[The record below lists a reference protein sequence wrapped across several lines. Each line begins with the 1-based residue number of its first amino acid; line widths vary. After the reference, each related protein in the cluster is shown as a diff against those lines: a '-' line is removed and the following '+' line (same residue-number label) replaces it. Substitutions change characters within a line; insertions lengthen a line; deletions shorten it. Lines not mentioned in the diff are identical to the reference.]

1 MCFVGTNSFI
11 ENIPQSQEY
20 TFFFLLDSLSLYRCM
35 NWLLILYGCFR
46 RAINIECVCE
56 MSLTLH
62 LRNDRSTVGAQLIRH
77 SVVSNLISDRKLHKN
92 SKS

>member
-1 MCFVGTNSFI
+1 MYELVVDPVWLFQKSHQYRMCVRDVVNVTS
-11 ENIPQSQEY
+11 
-20 TFFFLLDSLSLYRCM
+20 
-35 NWLLILYGCFR
+35 
-46 RAINIECVCE
+46 
-56 MSLTLH
+56 